1 MNNDKIVFKDS
12 ELELEVNVSKNRET
26 VWLT

>member
-1 MNNDKIVFKDS
+1 MNNDIIVFKDG

>member
-1 MNNDKIVFKDS
+1 MNNDIIVFKDS

>member
-1 MNNDKIVFKDS
+1 MNNDIIVFKDDA
-12 ELELEVNVSKNRET
+12 LELEVNVSKNRET